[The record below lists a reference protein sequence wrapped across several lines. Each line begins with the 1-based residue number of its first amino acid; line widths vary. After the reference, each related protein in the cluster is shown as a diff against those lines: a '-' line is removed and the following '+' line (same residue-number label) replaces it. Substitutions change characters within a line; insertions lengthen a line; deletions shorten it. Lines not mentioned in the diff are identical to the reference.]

1 MRTAKRLDWRTAEDY
16 SVGDMETRK
25 NEDDRDVIIRELA
38 PSDSLEELTEL
49 LHRSYKQ
56 LADMGLKYL
65 ATYQDVET
73 TRRRIA
79 QGVAFVAVLDDR
91 LVGTIV
97 FTQPEHTHLPKGRP
111 IAAAG
116 KLNQLGVEPSLQGR
130 GIGKRLFVHAE
141 EYAKTRGVTALVLD
155 TAENADHL
163 IKWYERMGYVFEE
176 YVQWDVTNYRS
187 VVLVKYL

>member
-1 MRTAKRLDWRTAEDY
+1 MDTRTN
-16 SVGDMETRK
+16 G
-25 NEDDRDVIIRELA
+25 DDRGIVIRELN

-56 LADMGLKYL
+56 LADMGLKYV

-79 QGVAFVAVLDDR
+79 QGVAFVAVLDDK

-97 FTQPEHTHLPKGRP
+97 FTRPEHTNLPRGKP
-111 IAAAG
+111 ITGAG
-116 KLNQLGVEPSLQGR
+116 KLNQLGVEPSFQGR
-130 GIGKRLFVHAE
+130 GIGKKLFAHAE
-141 EYAKTRGVTALVLD
+141 EYARSRGVTALVLD
-155 TAENADHL
+155 TAENANHL

>member
-1 MRTAKRLDWRTAEDY
+1 MDTRTK
-16 SVGDMETRK
+16 G
-25 NEDDRDVIIRELA
+25 DDREVVIRELA
-38 PSDSLEELTEL
+38 PTDSLEELTEL

-56 LADMGLKYL
+56 LADLGLKYL

-79 QGVAFVAVLDDR
+79 QGVAFVAVQDGKMI
-91 LVGTIV
+91 GTIV
-97 FTQPEHTHLPKGRP
+97 FTRPEHTNLPRVKP
-111 IAAAG
+111 ITGAG

-130 GIGKRLFVHAE
+130 GIGKKLFTHAE
-141 EYAKTRGVTALVLD
+141 KYARSRGVTALVLD
-155 TAENADHL
+155 TAESAGHL
-163 IKWYERMGYVFEE
+163 IKWYERMGYKFEE

>member
-1 MRTAKRLDWRTAEDY
+1 
-16 SVGDMETRK
+16 METKK
-25 NEDDRDVIIRELA
+25 NGDDRDIIIRELA
-38 PSDSLEELTEL
+38 LSDSLEELTEL

-79 QGVAFVAVLDDR
+79 QGVAFVAVLDDK

-111 IAAAG
+111 IVGAG
-116 KLNQLGVEPSLQGR
+116 KLNQLGVEPSSPGR

-163 IKWYERMGYVFEE
+163 IKWYERMGYKFEE